1 MTALI
6 IREVRRSLGAS
17 AWMPIAFFLLVAA
30 LVPFG
35 VGPDARLLAQIGGGI
50 MWVAALLAA
59 MLPVERLIEPD
70 LADGTIDQLVIRG
83 VGEEMIGLSKA
94 IGLWLSFGP
103 LLLLAAFPASAM
115 LGVDG
120 AGLGRILLAL
130 AIGTPALASVA
141 VAAAA
146 LTAGMPRGGMLAS
159 LVALPMTVPLLIFGA
174 SATGIEG
181 DAALKFEIAVA
192 LLLVA
197 GSPFVTGA
205 AIRAA
210 RT

>member
-1 MTALI
+1 MMALI
-6 IREVRRSLGAS
+6 VRELRRSLGAS
-17 AWMPIAFFLLVAA
+17 AWMPIVFFLLVAT
-30 LVPFG
+30 LIPFG
-35 VGPDARLLAQIGGGI
+35 VGPDVRLLAQIGGGV

-59 MLPVERLIEPD
+59 MLPVERLVEPD
-70 LADGTIDQLVIRG
+70 LADGTMDQLAIRG
-83 VGEEMIGLSKA
+83 VSEEAIGLAKA

-103 LLLLAAFPASAM
+103 LLLLAALPASAM
-115 LGVDG
+115 LNVDG
-120 AGLGRILLAL
+120 EGLGRILLAL

-146 LTAGMPRGGMLAS
+146 LTAGLPRGGMLAS
-159 LVALPMTVPLLIFGA
+159 LVALPVTVPLLIFGA
-174 SATGIEG
+174 AATGLEG
-181 DAALKFEIAVA
+181 DAALKFELAVA

>member
-1 MTALI
+1 MIALI

-35 VGPDARLLAQIGGGI
+35 IGPDARLLAQIGGGI

-83 VGEEMIGLSKA
+83 VGEEVIGLSKA
-94 IGLWLSFGP
+94 VGLWLSFGP
-103 LLLLAAFPASAM
+103 LLLLAALPASAM

-120 AGLGRILLAL
+120 PGLGRILMAL

-159 LVALPMTVPLLIFGA
+159 LIALPVTVPLLIFGA
-174 SATGIEG
+174 GATGIEG
-181 DAALKFEIAVA
+181 DAALKFELATA

>member
-1 MTALI
+1 MKALI
-6 IREVRRSLGAS
+6 AREIRRALGAS
-17 AWMPIAFFLLVAA
+17 AWMPIVFFLLVAT
-30 LVPFG
+30 LIPFG
-35 VGPDARLLAQIGGGI
+35 VGPDARLLAQIGGGV

-59 MLPVERLIEPD
+59 MLPIERLVEPD
-70 LADGTIDQLVIRG
+70 LADGTIDQLAIRG
-83 VGEEMIGLSKA
+83 VSEEMIGLAKA

-103 LLLLAAFPASAM
+103 LLLVAALPAAAM

-120 AGLGRILLAL
+120 PGLGRILLAL

-141 VAAAA
+141 VASAA
-146 LTAGMPRGGMLAS
+146 LTAGLPRGGMLAS
-159 LVALPMTVPLLIFGA
+159 IVALPVTVPLLIFGA
-174 SATGIEG
+174 AATGIEG
-181 DAALKFEIAVA
+181 NAALKFELAVA

>member
-17 AWMPIAFFLLVAA
+17 TWMPIAFFLLVAA

-35 VGPDARLLAQIGGGI
+35 VGPDARLLAQIGGGV

-70 LADGTIDQLVIRG
+70 LADGTIDQLAIRG
-83 VGEEMIGLSKA
+83 VSEEVIGLAKA
-94 IGLWLSFGP
+94 TGLWLSFGP
-103 LLLLAAFPASAM
+103 LLLIAALPAAAM

-120 AGLGRILLAL
+120 PGLGRILLAL

-146 LTAGMPRGGMLAS
+146 LTAGLPRGGMLAS
-159 LVALPMTVPLLIFGA
+159 IVALPVTVPLLIFGA
-174 SATGIEG
+174 AATGLEG
-181 DAALKFEIAVA
+181 NAALKFELAVA
-192 LLLVA
+192 LLLAA